1 MKLLPLALGF
11 ALLTTLVGSAFSD
24 ATALNELTDSPANSP
39 AEKAATPVAKT
50 VSAEQANSQESTLA
64 EGTAPKLEVTVKLSK
79 EASDEL
85 IKKVT
90 GEISLGHLKN
100 DEYPAQTDFLYK
112 RASDELLNVLKA
124 LGYYQPKVSSQLER
138 KAGVT
143 QAAFKI
149 ELGEPVKVR
158 NIDIVI
164 AGEGKDLP
172 IWRQFLKFELKLR
185 KGAVFKHSDYSGTVS
200 ALTNIAINEGYMD
213 AEYTQRDFKVYPHLN
228 AVDIHLHLNTQ
239 NAYQFGKVR
248 FEGSDNVSQDFLNR
262 FVEFAPGDT
271 YRQADI
277 NALQKSL
284 IDSNYF
290 GLIRVSPQY
299 SAQKERRIPIE
310 VELEDSL
317 KHRYEMGG
325 GYGSD
330 TGARVLFSFENRL
343 MNRHGHNY
351 QVESLFGQDSQNF
364 NFNYRIPG
372 KRPAS
377 QHWNSG
383 LKYEATQSDILSRS
397 VTALTGDYQYQINPE
412 WLVNPFVSLE
422 VEDFTY
428 ESEPKINTRTLLV
441 GLNLKNRWVNNEA
454 YPTDGFNHHA
464 TLRASI
470 DNLISES
477 RFIQLEL
484 SSRKVYS
491 LREFWRLHTG
501 FKTILTK
508 TDGDQQVLPAT
519 YLSLLGG
526 ETLRGYKFESI
537 GIKKSDGTTMGA
549 KNSFLATLET
559 DYRIT
564 QYVGAG
570 LFTDIGQAFDDW
582 DSEDWKIG
590 AGVGLR
596 GYTPVGMAKLD
607 IAWPVS
613 EKERPWR
620 LHFSLGFDL

>member
-1 MKLLPLALGF
+1 MSLLRLILGSM
-11 ALLTTLVGSAFSD
+11 LLITLVSSAFSD
-24 ATALNELTDSPANSP
+24 TTLSELTGHATVQVVEPEERAPPTSQIDSKDRTSPASI
-39 AEKAATPVAKT
+39 
-50 VSAEQANSQESTLA
+50 
-64 EGTAPKLEVTVKLSK
+64 PKLEVTVQLSK

-112 RASDELLNVLKA
+112 RANDELLNVLKA
-124 LGYYQPKVSSQLER
+124 LGYYHSTINSQLER
-138 KAGVT
+138 KPGRT
-143 QAAFKI
+143 QASFKI
-149 ELGEPVKVR
+149 ELGKPIKIR

-164 AGEGKDLP
+164 VGEGKDLP
-172 IWRQFLKFELKLR
+172 IWRQFLKFELTLR
-185 KGAVFKHSDYSGTVS
+185 KDAVFKHSDYSGTVS
-200 ALTNIAINEGYMD
+200 ALTNIATNEGYMD
-213 AEYTQRDFKVYPHLN
+213 AEYTQRNFKVYPHLN
-228 AVDIHLHLNTQ
+228 VVDIHLHLDTQ
-239 NAYQFGKVR
+239 NAYQFGQVN
-248 FEGSDNVSQDFLNR
+248 FEGSENVNDDFLNR
-262 FVEFAPGDT
+262 FVEFNPGDT

-299 SAQKERRIPIE
+299 STQKDRRIPIE

-330 TGARVLFSFENRL
+330 TGARVLFGFENRL

-351 QVESLFGQDSQNF
+351 QVDSLFGQDAQNF

-372 KRPAS
+372 KRPAT

-383 LKYEATQSDILSRS
+383 VKYESTQSDFLSRS
-397 VTALTGDYQYQINPE
+397 LTAISADYQYQINPK
-412 WLVNPFVSLE
+412 WLINPFVSLE
-422 VEDFTY
+422 SENFTY
-428 ESEPKINTRTLLV
+428 QAEPRASTRTLLV
-441 GLNLKNRWVNNEA
+441 GLTLKNRWVNNES
-454 YPTDGFNHHA
+454 YPTDGFNHKA
-464 TLRASI
+464 TFRASI
-470 DNLISES
+470 DHLVSES
-477 RFIQLEL
+477 RFVQLEL
-484 SSRKVYS
+484 STHKVFS
-491 LREFWRLHTG
+491 LMEFWRLHTG
-501 FKTILTK
+501 FKTTLTK
-508 TDGDQQVLPAT
+508 SDGDQQVIPAT
-519 YLSLLGG
+519 YLTLLGG

-537 GIKKSDGTTMGA
+537 GIKKSDGTITGA
-549 KNSFLATLET
+549 KNNFLATLET

-564 QYVGAG
+564 QYLGAG
-570 LFTDIGQAFDDW
+570 LFTDAGQAFD
-582 DSEDWKIG
+582 EHQTKDWKVG

-613 EKERPWR
+613 EEERPWR
-620 LHFSLGFDL
+620 IHFSLGFDL